1 MRAAVSYG
9 AGEPLVVEEI
19 DISPPHEG
27 EVLVQVGA
35 CAICQSDLHYLSG
48 AWPTEAFPMICGH
61 EVAGTVAERGAG
73 VTALREGDRVVVSL
87 VRDCGRC
94 RYCKAGHPYLCEG
107 RLPIDAETRFRNR
120 AGRRIHQ
127 GLRTGGF
134 AEQVLVHHS
143 QAAAIPDD
151 MPLEH
156 AGLLACGVL
165 TGFGAVVNAAR
176 MEPGRTAAVIG
187 IGGVGINC
195 VQGAAIAGART
206 LIAID
211 VEPAKFTLARTLGAT
226 HTLNPKDGGVA
237 EAVAGIT
244 EGAGVD
250 YVFVAAGNAE
260 AIELGGD
267 VLAKL
272 GCMVVASM
280 PPSGVT
286 VPLKPDSLVSRNQ
299 TFIGT
304 KMGSARLPK
313 DVPRLV
319 ELYREGR
326 LELAELI
333 ADRYP
338 LEAINQA
345 LDTAGQ
351 GAAARNVIVFD
362 R

>member
-1 MRAAVSYG
+1 MKAAVSYG
-9 AGEPLVVEEI
+9 AGEALVVEEI
-19 DISPPHEG
+19 DVSPPGEG

-35 CAICQSDLHYLSG
+35 CAICQSDLHSLSG
-48 AWPTEAFPMICGH
+48 AWPSETFPMICGH

-73 VTALREGDRVVVSL
+73 VVTLREGDRVVVSL
-87 VRDCGRC
+87 VRDCRQC
-94 RYCKAGHPYLCEG
+94 RYCKTGHPYLCEG
-107 RLPIDAETRFRNR
+107 RLPIDSETRFRNR
-120 AGRRIHQ
+120 GGLRIHQ

-143 QAAAIPDD
+143 QTVVIPDD

-176 MEPGRTAAVIG
+176 MEPGRTAAVVG
-187 IGGVGINC
+187 VGGVGINC

-206 LIAID
+206 LMAID
-211 VEPAKFTLARTLGAT
+211 VEPAKFALAQALGAT
-226 HTLNPKDGGVA
+226 HALNPKDGGVA
-237 EAVAGIT
+237 EAVAEIT
-244 EGAGVD
+244 GGAGVD
-250 YVFVAAGNAE
+250 YVFVAAGSAE
-260 AIELGGD
+260 AIELGGEL
-267 VLAKL
+267 LARL

-280 PPSGVT
+280 PPAGVT
-286 VPLKPDSLVSRNQ
+286 APLKPDDLVSKNQ

-304 KMGSARLPK
+304 KMGAARLPK
-313 DVPRLV
+313 DVPRLI

-326 LELAELI
+326 LKLAELI

-338 LEAINQA
+338 LEKINRA

-351 GAAARNVIVFD
+351 GAAARNVIVFE
-362 R
+362 

>member
-19 DISPPHEG
+19 DVSPPGAG

-48 AWPTEAFPMICGH
+48 AWPTETFPMICGH

-73 VTALREGDRVVVSL
+73 VTALREGDRVIVSL

-107 RLPIDAETRFRNR
+107 TFPIDTETRLRNR

-143 QAAAIPDD
+143 QTVAIPDD
-151 MPLEH
+151 VPLEH

-165 TGFGAVVNAAR
+165 TGYGAVVNAAR

-211 VEPAKFTLARTLGAT
+211 VEPSKFALALALGAT
-226 HTLNPKDGGVA
+226 HVLNPKDGGVV
-237 EAVAGIT
+237 EAVAEIT
-244 EGAGVD
+244 GGVGVD
-250 YVFVAAGNAE
+250 YVFVAAGSAE
-260 AIELGGD
+260 AVELGGA

-286 VPLKPDSLVSRNQ
+286 VSLKPDSLVSKNQ

-304 KMGSARLPK
+304 KMGSVRLPK
-313 DVPRLV
+313 DVPHLIG
-319 ELYREGR
+319 LYREGR
-326 LELAELI
+326 LKLAELI

-338 LEAINQA
+338 LAEINRA

-362 R
+362 

>member
-19 DISPPHEG
+19 DVSPPHEG

-61 EVAGTVAERGAG
+61 EVAGTVAARGAG
-73 VTALREGDRVVVSL
+73 VTALREGDRVIVSL

-143 QAAAIPDD
+143 QTAIIPDD
-151 MPLEH
+151 VPLEQ

-211 VEPAKFTLARTLGAT
+211 TEPSKFALALALGAT
-226 HTLNPKDGGVA
+226 DVLNPKDGGIV
-237 EAVAGIT
+237 EAVAEIT
-244 EGAGVD
+244 GGVGVD
-250 YVFVAAGNAE
+250 HVFVAAGSAE
-260 AIELGGD
+260 AVELGGD

-286 VPLKPDSLVSRNQ
+286 VSLKPDSLVGKNQ

-304 KMGSARLPK
+304 KMGSGRLSR
-313 DVPRLV
+313 DVPRLIG
-319 ELYREGR
+319 LYQEGR
-326 LELAELI
+326 LKLAELI

-338 LEAINQA
+338 LAEINRA
-345 LDTAGQ
+345 LDTAGR

-362 R
+362 

>member
-19 DISPPHEG
+19 DVSPPGAG

-35 CAICQSDLHYLSG
+35 CAVCQSDLHYLSG

-107 RLPIDAETRFRNR
+107 AFPIDSETRFRNR

-127 GLRTGGF
+127 GLCTGGF

-143 QAAAIPDD
+143 QTAAIPGDVPMD
-151 MPLEH
+151 Q

-195 VQGAAIAGART
+195 VQSAAIAGART

-211 VEPAKFTLARTLGAT
+211 VEPSKFALALALGAT
-226 HTLNPKDGGVA
+226 HVLNPKDGGIV
-237 EAVAGIT
+237 EAVAEIT
-244 EGAGVD
+244 GGVGVD
-250 YVFVAAGNAE
+250 HVFVAAGSAE
-260 AIELGGD
+260 AVELGGD

-280 PPSGVT
+280 PPSGMAVS
-286 VPLKPDSLVSRNQ
+286 LKPDNLVGKNQ

-304 KMGSARLPK
+304 KMGSVRLSR
-313 DVPRLV
+313 DVPRLIG
-319 ELYREGR
+319 LYREGR
-326 LELAELI
+326 LKLAELI

-338 LEAINQA
+338 LAEINRA
-345 LDTAGQ
+345 LDTAGR

-362 R
+362 